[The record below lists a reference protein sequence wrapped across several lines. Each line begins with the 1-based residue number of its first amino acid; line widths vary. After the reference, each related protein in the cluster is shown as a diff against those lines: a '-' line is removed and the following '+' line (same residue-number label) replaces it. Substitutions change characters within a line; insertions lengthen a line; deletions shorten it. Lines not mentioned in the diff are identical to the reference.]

1 MFVIKYKKIFIG
13 ISVVLMALSIV
24 GLLTWGLKIGIDFKG
39 GSMTEVVYTDGLP
52 DVRVME
58 EKILELDYGSVVVQP
73 IGENGLSIKTR
84 DLTEAEHQSLLATL
98 SEDGSLK
105 MEERSF
111 TSIGPSVGK
120 ELKTKSVISL
130 VIVALTMIIFVAY
143 AFRKVAKPVSSW
155 KYGLIVVA
163 ALIHDVILTAGVF
176 TLISHFTGAEA
187 DTLFVVAL
195 LTVLG
200 LSVNDTIVVFDRVR
214 ENLTNKISHEFSTV
228 VGKSLNQTMLR
239 SLNTSLSVIIVLIA
253 LFIFGPDSTRIFAL
267 TLACGMF
274 FGTYSSIF
282 IASPLLVI
290 VEGWQKKKEA
300 AQ

>member
-1 MFVIKYKKIFIG
+1 MFVIKHRAIFIG
-13 ISVVLMALSIV
+13 ISLFLVVATIV
-24 GLLTWGLKIGIDFKG
+24 GLFTWGLRIGIDFKG
-39 GSMTEVVYTDGLP
+39 GSLTEVAYPGGLP
-52 DVRVME
+52 DVKDIESRV
-58 EKILELDYGSVVVQP
+58 LELDYGSAVIQP

-84 DLTEAEHQSLLATL
+84 DLSEPERQALVKTL
-98 SEDGSLK
+98 DSDGAID

-130 VIVALTMIIFVAY
+130 IIVAVTMIIFVAY
-143 AFRKVAKPVSSW
+143 AFRKVSKPVSGW
-155 KYGLIVVA
+155 KYGLITVV

-176 TLISHFTGAEA
+176 ILISHFTGAEA

-214 ENLTNKISHEFSTV
+214 ENLLNKISPHFSVV

-239 SLNTSLSVIIVLIA
+239 SLNTSLCVIVVLIA
-253 LFIFGPDSTRIFAL
+253 LFIYGPESTRIFAL
-267 TLACGMF
+267 TLALGMF
-274 FGTYSSIF
+274 IGTYSSIF
-282 IASPLLVI
+282 IAGPLLVI
-290 VEGWQKKKEA
+290 VENSQNKREVVK
-300 AQ
+300 

>member
-1 MFVIKYKKIFIG
+1 MFVIKHRAIFIG
-13 ISVVLMALSIV
+13 ISLFLIVASIV
-24 GLLTWGLKIGIDFKG
+24 GLLTWGLRIGIDFKG
-39 GSMTEVVYTDGLP
+39 GSLTEVAYPGGLP
-52 DVRVME
+52 DVRDIESRV
-58 EKILELDYGSVVVQP
+58 LELDYGSAVIQP

-84 DLTEAEHQSLLATL
+84 DLTEPERQALVNTL
-98 SEDGSLK
+98 NSDGTVE

-111 TSIGPSVGK
+111 TSIGPSVGN

-130 VIVALTMIIFVAY
+130 IIVAVTMIIFVAY
-143 AFRKVAKPVSSW
+143 AFRKVSKPISGW
-155 KYGLIVVA
+155 KYGFITVV

-214 ENLTNKISHEFSTV
+214 ENLLNKTSPHFPTV

-239 SLNTSLSVIIVLIA
+239 SLNTSLSVIIVLVA
-253 LFIFGPDSTRIFAL
+253 LFVFGPDSTRIFAL

-290 VEGWQKKKEA
+290 VEGLQKKREVVE
-300 AQ
+300 